1 MSTRVSATR
10 RTESR
15 SSATATGRGGRRR
28 VARTT
33 VLVILLLPTFLFF
46 FCASSFLRTILTD
59 GRQSCSIWASAQPYR
74 RPEND
79 SSDGAGAGTAA
90 GAEFVQQVLEEEAAH
105 YGDRDDNPY
114 ATDEQV
120 RAQEEAEKR
129 ERSEQERLRKAEE
142 QRLAHEE
149 ADRIRRQREDAFER
163 EVSKM
168 NEQQAKKARQKK
180 RRDAKVVQRILR
192 AAAREDHYA
201 VLGLT
206 NVDIRISA
214 RSFGIGRWAVRLPG
228 LRLLHASSK
237 DVKKAY
243 RKLSVLVHPD
253 RNRDGR
259 ANEAFIALEKSAS
272 ILSDDALRNEY
283 DEGIRRGR
291 EQRQKQA
298 TRAVTQT
305 ANALWQTTSR
315 AVAVFR
321 TVLGPFAFPVAV
333 LGSLIV

>member
-1 MSTRVSATR
+1 MN
-10 RTESR
+10 
-15 SSATATGRGGRRR
+15 
-28 VARTT
+28 
-33 VLVILLLPTFLFF
+33 
-46 FCASSFLRTILTD
+46 
-59 GRQSCSIWASAQPYR
+59 AQPS
-74 RPEND
+74 RPSDHD
-79 SSDGAGAGTAA
+79 SSDGAGAGS
-90 GAEFVQQVLEEEAAH
+90 EFVQQVLEEEAAH
-105 YGDRDDNPY
+105 YGDRSDNPY

-120 RAQEEAEKR
+120 RTEEEAEER
-129 ERSEQERLRKAEE
+129 QRSEKERQRKAEE
-142 QRLAHEE
+142 QRLAQEE
-149 ADRIRRQREDAFER
+149 ADRVRRQREDAFER

-206 NVDIRISA
+206 NVDIRIPA
-214 RSFGIGRWAVRLPG
+214 RSFGIGRWALRLPEV
-228 LRLLHASSK
+228 RLLHASSK
-237 DVKKAY
+237 DIKKAY

-259 ANEAFIALEKSAS
+259 ANEAFIALENSAS
-272 ILSDDALRNEY
+272 ILSDEQLRNEY
-283 DEGIRRGR
+283 DDVIRNRR
-291 EQRQKQA
+291 EQRKEQA
-298 TRAVTQT
+298 TRAVAQT
-305 ANALWQTTSR
+305 ANALWQTMSR